1 MAILARILQSTPLV
15 IALVV
20 LAIVVYLF
28 VAWLRSPLRAKE
40 ILIKLF
46 TVLTIVLSVAFGL
59 ASLYAFAE
67 HNMKVLEITGSFLV
81 VALVALAITRFCRW
95 RFVRNH
101 PQYKNKALPTKYL

>member
-1 MAILARILQSTPLV
+1 MAILARIFQSVPLM
-15 IALVV
+15 IALIV

-40 ILIKLF
+40 ILIKMF
-46 TVLTIVLSVAFGL
+46 TVITIVLSVAFIL
-59 ASLYAFAE
+59 ASLYAFME
-67 HNMKVLEITGSFLV
+67 SNIKVLEVTGSFLIV
-81 VALVALAITRFCRW
+81 SLLALGITRFCRW

>member
-20 LAIVVYLF
+20 LAVAVYFF

-67 HNMKVLEITGSFLV
+67 SNMKVLEITGSFLV
-81 VALVALAITRFCRW
+81 VALIALGITRLCRW